1 MRKEKEEYRRK
12 KRNEMNIK
20 KERKTIVI
28 KAELNKTKQIQ
39 KKSRR
44 EMKRE

>member
-28 KAELNKTKQIQ
+28 KSELNKTKQIQ